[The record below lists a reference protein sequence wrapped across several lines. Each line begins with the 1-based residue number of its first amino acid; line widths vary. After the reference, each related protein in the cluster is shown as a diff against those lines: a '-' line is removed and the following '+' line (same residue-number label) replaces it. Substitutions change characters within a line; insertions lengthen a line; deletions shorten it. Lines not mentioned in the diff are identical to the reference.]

1 MATIN
6 YPQDPI
12 SDFIPIYGSYYD
24 VLTQSIAAN
33 TPTPV
38 KIRNKSLENLVYVS
52 NESRM
57 NVVADGVYNIQFS
70 LQLYRTSGG
79 TAQQFY
85 LWLRKDGVDVV
96 SSATQLTFRSN
107 GDYVVAAWNFVEPI
121 NAGSYVELV
130 WMVTENTIQ
139 IAHIPNT
146 PPVPDVPSAIVT
158 IVRV

>member
-1 MATIN
+1 MTIN

-12 SDFIPIYGSYYD
+12 SDFVPIYGSYYD
-24 VLTQSIAAN
+24 VLTQSALVN

-38 KIRNKSLENLVYVS
+38 KIRSKSIENLISVTGDS
-52 NESRM
+52 KM
-57 NVVADGVYNIQFS
+57 NVFADGVYNIQFS
-70 LQLYRTSGG
+70 LQLFRSAGG

-130 WMVTENTIQ
+130 WMVSETTIQ

-146 PPVPDVPSAIVT
+146 PPVPDIPSAIVT